1 MDVIG
6 IIPARFASTRFPGK
20 PLADIQ
26 GKPMVQ
32 RVYEQALKAGALDHV
47 VVATDD
53 KRILEAVTRFGG
65 EAIMTSPDHP
75 SGTDRCNEAVS
86 IMKDQGRNVDVA
98 VNIQGDEPFIQPGQI
113 DLVASCFSDPEV
125 NIATLIK
132 KITNSEELFSHSVN
146 KVIVDHFRNALYFSR
161 HPIPFFQHLDKEKW
175 INRHTY
181 YKHIGVY
188 GYRAEVLRQISN
200 LSASSLE
207 KAESLEQLRWLEN
220 GFSIKTIETLVESQS
235 VDEPGDLSKFTNM
248 T

>member
-53 KRILEAVTRFGG
+53 KRIFEAVTRFGG
-65 EAIMTSPDHP
+65 EAIMTSPDHL

-86 IMKDQGRNVDVA
+86 LMKKQGRSIDVA

-113 DLVASCFSDPEV
+113 DLVVSCFSDPEAG
-125 NIATLIK
+125 ITTLIK
-132 KITNSEELFSHSVN
+132 KIMNSDELFSHSVN
-146 KVIVDHFRNALYFSR
+146 KVIVDHFKNALYFSR
-161 HPIPFFQHLDKEKW
+161 QPIPFYQHLDREFW
-175 INRHTY
+175 IDRHTY
-181 YKHIGVY
+181 YKHIGIY
-188 GYRAEVLRQISN
+188 GYRVEVLQQISN
-200 LSASSLE
+200 LPPSSLE

-220 GFSIKTIETLVESQS
+220 GFAIRTIETMFESQS
-235 VDEPGDLSKFTNM
+235 VDEPEDLSKFTNM